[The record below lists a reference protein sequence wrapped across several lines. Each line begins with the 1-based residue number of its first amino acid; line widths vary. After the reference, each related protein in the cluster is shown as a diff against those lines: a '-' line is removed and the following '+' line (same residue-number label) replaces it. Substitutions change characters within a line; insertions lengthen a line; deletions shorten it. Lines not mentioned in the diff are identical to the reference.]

1 MISLTIN
8 NPTIESYFEHSQSQI
23 EKILELIA
31 VNKIDVIKEFDL
43 QVKLA
48 AALKDVADV
57 KANIKTK
64 KKARDF
70 LNEL

>member
-8 NPTIESYFEHSQSQI
+8 NPTIESYFEHPQSQI

>member
-64 KKARDF
+64 KRREIF
-70 LNEL
+70 

>member
-8 NPTIESYFEHSQSQI
+8 NPAIESYFEHSQSQI

-64 KKARDF
+64 KRVRDF